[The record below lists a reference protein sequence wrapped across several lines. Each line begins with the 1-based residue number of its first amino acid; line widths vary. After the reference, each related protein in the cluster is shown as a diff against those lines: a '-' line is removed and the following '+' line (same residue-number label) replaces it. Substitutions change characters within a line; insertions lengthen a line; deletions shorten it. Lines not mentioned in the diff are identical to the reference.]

1 MYPDP
6 MGEPASHDTF
16 LSAFT
21 APAAWCDAS
30 GIIVAHNDAFEAWAG
45 PAIGARVD
53 IHGPRGTLLV
63 PDQAV
68 RFLVM
73 SPLVDGSWLALGS
86 YVEGPGV
93 VAAVTAAVARRL
105 ERVEASLEANAQI
118 GLLEQPPEPVARCL
132 RETLATA
139 EELRTL
145 RLQVAALGASNA
157 NQRVPVCLELLV
169 RDAAAALR
177 PLVIHVEAG
186 DADHTVEV
194 DRARLFPILVGLLE
208 DLAALA
214 PEGEPLRVEL
224 RGGDYVRLRVHTGT
238 LPSLDGADARGP
250 SPYSGAIAA
259 ARRFVTSAGG
269 RVLVDPGASLTLE
282 LPAFA
287 RGLGAGVGC
296 GTVLIV
302 DDDESA
308 LAMMGAVL
316 RRAGFRVL
324 AAEDG
329 VAASALF
336 RLHITE
342 IVAIVADAVL
352 PGRSGV
358 ELAAEA
364 RRSVPSLPVLLV
376 SGHSSDLLG
385 AADLFN
391 LPILS
396 KPFGAHVLADRLR
409 DLLDH
414 A

>member
-1 MYPDP
+1 
-6 MGEPASHDTF
+6 MGEPASQDTF

-30 GIIVAHNDAFEAWAG
+30 GIVVAHNAAFEAWAG
-45 PAIGARVD
+45 PAVGARVD
-53 IHGPRGTLLV
+53 IHGPRGTLLT
-63 PDQAV
+63 PDHPV
-68 RFLVM
+68 RHLVM

-93 VAAVTAAVARRL
+93 VAAVAAAVALRL
-105 ERVEASLEANAQI
+105 ERVEASLVANAQI
-118 GLLEQPPEPVARCL
+118 GLLEVPPEPVGRCL

-139 EELRTL
+139 EELRGL
-145 RLQVAALGASNA
+145 RLQIAALGASNA
-157 NQRVPVCLELLV
+157 NQRVPVSLELLV

-177 PLVIHVEAG
+177 PLVIRVEAG

-214 PEGEPLRVEL
+214 PEDAPLRAEL
-224 RGGDYVRLRVHTGT
+224 RGGDHVRLRLNVSAPVSTHT
-238 LPSLDGADARGP
+238 A
-250 SPYSGAIAA
+250 AISA

-269 RVLVDPGASLTLE
+269 RVLVEPGVALTLE

-287 RGLGAGVGC
+287 RGLRAGVGC

-336 RLHITE
+336 RLHVDE

-352 PGRSGV
+352 PGRSGI

-364 RRSVPSLPVLLV
+364 RRSVPTLPVLLV

-385 AADLFN
+385 ATDVDD

-396 KPFGAHVLADRLR
+396 KPFGARVLAERLR

-414 A
+414 VHPSA